1 MPQWY
6 YTVCF
11 FERCIALLS
20 CHFLQDEHLGFL
32 FFWFVV
38 VVVFDCMQLSTSSK
52 AVLFYLHK
60 GEFGYVMNDKLLRE
74 RISSLDG
81 KKHIFLYKIITNY
94 TVDGWTR
101 LSHRF
106 VPNLMILRHRA
117 NFFSKNK
124 RKICSLT

>member
-20 CHFLQDEHLGFL
+20 CHLLQEEHLGFL

-74 RISSLDG
+74 NVFPHWMAKNTFFYTKSLQT
-81 KKHIFLYKIITNY
+81 IQ
-94 TVDGWTR
+94 
-101 LSHRF
+101 
-106 VPNLMILRHRA
+106 LMVGLDY
-117 NFFSKNK
+117 
-124 RKICSLT
+124 LTGLFQT